1 MWWTIKHGS
10 YLQFHSWWRSWMFLT
25 GLSWHIHEF
34 IREQRDFLRHNKIE
48 KWCNKYKKAK
58 NLLSRSIKKWVTK
71 LRVVLGLCRHNFIM
85 VVLQS
90 RDSIIKALEG
100 GQEEK
105 ETAKRKSHESNIKIS
120 LMWRYFIQ
128 FASGYFADYNN
139 VSAFERAP
147 VNDKN
152 LLARKK
158 QSFPFLESYL
168 DKCLSM
174 RFHW

>member
-1 MWWTIKHGS
+1 MNYKTRLVSTISQLVEELDVFNGVVMT
-10 YLQFHSWWRSWMFLT
+10 YSWIYSWAK
-25 GLSWHIHEF
+25 
-34 IREQRDFLRHNKIE
+34 RFLRHNKIE

-85 VVLQS
+85 VVPQS
-90 RDSIIKALEG
+90 RDSIIKALKG

-105 ETAKRKSHESNIKIS
+105 ETAKRKSHESNLKIS

-128 FASGYFADYNN
+128 FASDYFADYND

-147 VNDKN
+147 ADGKN
-152 LLARKK
+152 LQARRK
-158 QSFPFLESYL
+158 QSVPFLESYL
-168 DKCLSM
+168 EIVFINCL
-174 RFHW
+174 